1 VEIKRRGEIDG
12 VEQLTR
18 YLARMADDP
27 QLSQPV
33 RGLFVAQ
40 AITPQARLL
49 AADRGIG
56 CVTVDY
62 DVLRGIA
69 PTIPTLF

>member
-1 VEIKRRGEIDG
+1 
-12 VEQLTR
+12 L
-18 YLARMADDP
+18 L
-27 QLSQPV
+27 
-33 RGLFVAQ
+33 VAQ

-62 DVLRGIA
+62 DALRGFA
-69 PTIPTLF
+69 PSVPTLF